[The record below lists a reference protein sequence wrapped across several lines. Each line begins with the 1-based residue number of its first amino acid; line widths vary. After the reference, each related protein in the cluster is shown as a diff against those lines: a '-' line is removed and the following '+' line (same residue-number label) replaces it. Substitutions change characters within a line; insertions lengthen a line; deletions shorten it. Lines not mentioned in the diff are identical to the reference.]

1 MARFSSRLLAAATML
16 LAATTL
22 LEGCAHVPNLG
33 AKPALRSAKDIAA
46 ERSFTAEPKAI
57 WPTEDWW
64 RAFGD
69 PQLDRLIQ
77 QGLSGSP
84 DLDVAVARVSAAQAQ
99 LREAGGALGP
109 QGQVNATVGGV
120 KQSYNYGIPPA
131 FVPRGINDAATLN
144 AQLGFDLDLWGRNR
158 ASLRALRAQGKA
170 AAFDLSQARL
180 TIATAIAEA
189 YAQFALLSADR
200 TAATEAVAVR
210 TRTRS
215 LVEARIANGLDTQAE
230 AGNAAADVFG
240 AKAEVAA
247 IEEQLALTRNQ
258 LAALIGA
265 GPDAGLSLSPPA
277 LERLAVHE
285 LPANATTE
293 LMARRP
299 DLGSARALVEAADE
313 RIRVARAD
321 YYPSINLQALVG
333 LQALGIGN
341 LLKAGSLY
349 GNAGPA
355 LSLPLFHGAQ
365 LGGRYAGARANFDEA
380 VARYNG
386 IVITAYREVADAVTS
401 RAALV
406 TRLGERRSALAG
418 YRKAAQVADLRYRG
432 GLSTYLDV
440 LNAQRSV
447 LTEQRQVAD
456 LEARAFFL
464 DVQLVRALGGGFL
477 PPNLTATVHD
487 KDALHG

>member
-1 MARFSSRLLAAATML
+1 MAQSRTHSLTAAAML
-16 LAATTL
+16 LGATAL
-22 LEGCAHVPNLG
+22 LEACAHVPKLG
-33 AKPALRSAKDIAA
+33 PKPALRSAQDITAA
-46 ERSFTAEPKAI
+46 RSFTAQPRAT

-84 DLDVAVARVSAAQAQ
+84 DLDIAVARVRAAQAQ

-120 KQSYNYGIPPA
+120 KQSYNYGIPPS

-158 ASLRALRAQGKA
+158 ASLRAVRAQGKA
-170 AAFDLSQARL
+170 AAFDLAQARL

-200 TAATEAVAVR
+200 AVAIEAVAVR

-247 IEEQLALTRNQ
+247 IDEQLALTRNQ

-265 GPDAGLSLSPPA
+265 GPDAGLSLVPPT
-277 LERLAVHE
+277 LERLAAHG
-285 LPANATTE
+285 LPADATTE
-293 LMARRP
+293 LLARRP

-321 YYPSINLQALVG
+321 YYPSINLQALVW

-355 LSLPLFHGAQ
+355 LSLPLFRGAQ

-386 IVITAYREVADAVTS
+386 MVILAYRQVADAVTS

-440 LNAQRSV
+440 LTAQRAV

-456 LEARAFFL
+456 LEARAFLL

-477 PPNLTATVHD
+477 PPNPTATLLD
-487 KDALHG
+487 KDAVHG